1 MRSGATD
8 EAAAG
13 AVIDATAGAV
23 NDTPAGA
30 MNDVVNGAVNGATA
44 GAGGRRDRPG
54 GALRVAILAALVV
67 LLLACPAWGDSG
79 VRATLIV
86 FSYQAALAVM
96 WNLLAGYAGLVTFG
110 QQLFVGLGGYT
121 LAVGCERLGLGVWPA
136 FVLAAVVAAA
146 VAVPVG
152 ALTFRLKGGYFAV
165 GSWVVAEVFRLSFG
179 NWAYVGHASGMFIRQ
194 ARSVDPWLIYY
205 VAVGLLIGVVALVVA
220 ALRSR
225 LGLALMA
232 IRDAEDAA
240 ASLGVHVWRVK
251 LLAFVVA
258 GAGTG
263 LIAALLTVQTPF
275 IQPNAAFSIQWSAA
289 ASFMVVVGGLGTV
302 EGPLIGA
309 AIYVVLQQRLG
320 ATGAIHLIVL
330 GAVSVVIM
338 LVAPRGIAGF
348 ARDRFGLQLFP
359 VARRPPAGKR
369 RAAAP
374 PMAPPGEPP
383 ADRGA

>member
-1 MRSGATD
+1 MT
-8 EAAAG
+8 AAG
-13 AVIDATAGAV
+13 G
-23 NDTPAGA
+23 P
-30 MNDVVNGAVNGATA
+30 
-44 GAGGRRDRPG
+44 REWPR
-54 GALRVAILAALVV
+54 GALRLAILGALVV
-67 LLLACPAWGDSG
+67 VLLACPAWGDSG
-79 VRATLIV
+79 ARATLIV
-86 FSYQAALAVM
+86 FSYHAALAVM

-110 QQLFVGLGGYT
+110 QQLFIGLGGYT
-121 LAVGCERLGLGVWPA
+121 LAVGCERLGLGVAPA
-136 FVLAAVVAAA
+136 FVLAGVVGAAI
-146 VAVPVG
+146 AVPVG

-165 GSWVVAEVFRLSFG
+165 GSWVVAELFRLSFG

-194 ARSVDPWLIYY
+194 ARSVDPWVVYY
-205 VAVGLLIGVVALVVA
+205 VAIGLLIGMVALVVLV
-220 ALRSR
+220 LRSR

-232 IRDAEDAA
+232 IRDADDAA
-240 ASLGVHVWRVK
+240 ASLGVHVWRIK

-263 LIAALLTVQTPF
+263 LVAALLTVQTPF

-330 GAVSVVIM
+330 GAVSVAIM

-359 VARRPPAGKR
+359 VARRPPVREPGAP
-369 RAAAP
+369 RAPRAP
-374 PMAPPGEPP
+374 
-383 ADRGA
+383 

>member
-1 MRSGATD
+1 MTAEPGA
-8 EAAAG
+8 
-13 AVIDATAGAV
+13 
-23 NDTPAGA
+23 
-30 MNDVVNGAVNGATA
+30 
-44 GAGGRRDRPG
+44 PG
-54 GALRVAILAALVV
+54 GPRGRTGAALRLAITLVLALV
-67 LLLACPAWGDSG
+67 LIACPAWGDSG

-86 FSYQAALAVM
+86 FAYHAALAVM

-121 LAVGCERLGLGVWPA
+121 LAVGCERLGLGVLPA
-136 FVLAAVVAAA
+136 FVLAAVVGAAI
-146 VAVPVG
+146 AVPVG

-165 GSWVVAEVFRLSFG
+165 GSWVVAEVFRLLFG
-179 NWAYVGHASGMFIRQ
+179 NWAFVGHASGMFVRP
-194 ARSVDPWLIYY
+194 ARSVDPWLVYY
-205 VAVGLLIGVVALVVA
+205 LAIGLLIGMVALVVI

-232 IRDAEDAA
+232 IRDNEDAA

-258 GAGTG
+258 GAGTA
-263 LIAALLTVQTPF
+263 LVAALVTVQTPF

-302 EGPLIGA
+302 EGPLLGA

-320 ATGAIHLIVL
+320 ATGAVHLIVL
-330 GAVSVVIM
+330 GSVSVVIM

-348 ARDRFGLQLFP
+348 LRDRFGWSLFP
-359 VARRPPAGKR
+359 VERRPPIIARGER
-369 RAAAP
+369 RAP
-374 PMAPPGEPP
+374 PDP
-383 ADRGA
+383 